1 MSLPPTDDAQQKLFM
16 LQTTLENLPNPLIIV
31 NRAGYIVFCNKAYAN
46 FLSFDQNR
54 LPGEH
59 ITKVIPNTKLLKVM
73 ETQRDDEISHHVFA
87 NGKTAIGR
95 RVPIYDGGQVI
106 GCAGFIQ
113 FEDSQ
118 ALQIMAKRFYWLEDQ
133 VTMYKEIIENRA
145 IPAYT
150 FDSILSVSAKMEQ
163 CKQISLKVAQL
174 DLPVLVTGENGVGK
188 ELLVHAIH
196 DASDRRLGPL
206 IKVNCTSI
214 PKDLFEAEFFGYAK
228 GAFSGAKREG
238 KKGFF
243 ELADQGTIFLDEIG
257 DVSLDAQAK
266 LLRVIQ
272 DKEFYKV
279 GGEHIIRCN
288 VRIVAATNRH
298 LQKMVD
304 AGEFREDLFYRLNSI
319 SLEVPPLRER
329 KEDISLLADYFLTQ
343 FGKEYRVA
351 PKRLSPEAFGLLHSY
366 RWPGNIRE
374 LRNVLTKLSVF
385 CAGDTIEPEDV
396 AAVIHVS
403 EVTPPATKDQ
413 SLKDYLRKR
422 EKDYLLQV
430 LRSCQGNKSLAARK
444 LGIDRSLLYKKL
456 RALGS

>member
-1 MSLPPTDDAQQKLFM
+1 MSLPQTDDALQKLFM
-16 LQTTLENLPNPLIIV
+16 LQTAFENLPNPLIIV
-31 NRAGYIVFCNKAYAN
+31 NRAGVIVFCNKAYAN
-46 FLSFDQNR
+46 LLSLDQHR
-54 LPGEH
+54 ILGEH
-59 ITKVIPNTKLLKVM
+59 VTKVIPNTKLLKVM
-73 ETQRDDEISHHVFA
+73 ETQRDDEISHHKFP
-87 NGKTAIGR
+87 NGKTTIGR
-95 RVPIYDGGQVI
+95 RVPIFDDGQVI
-106 GCAGFIQ
+106 GCIGFIQ

-214 PKDLFEAEFFGYAK
+214 PKDLFEAEFFGYVK

-257 DVSLDAQAK
+257 DVSLEAQSK

-288 VRIVAATNRH
+288 VRIVAATNRNLH
-298 LQKMVD
+298 KMVD

-343 FGKEYRVA
+343 FGKEYRIA
-351 PKRLSPEAFGLLHSY
+351 PKRLSLEAFDLLHSY
-366 RWPGNIRE
+366 HWPGNIRE

-385 CAGDTIEPEDV
+385 CSGDTIEPEDV
-396 AAVIHVS
+396 AAVIQVS
-403 EVTPPATKDQ
+403 EVMPPAAKEQ
-413 SLKDYLRKR
+413 PLKEYLKKR

-430 LRSCQGNKSLAARK
+430 LRSCQGNKSLTAKK